1 MTELYLSEDYIG
13 HYSKIKY
20 GLKGN
25 TVVVLI
31 DRVEDCLVR
40 CYETG
45 ERFHVKKSLL
55 TSKKPPNEYQGSVE
69 KQVHK
74 GANTIQNR
82 KRRR

>member
-40 CYETG
+40 CVESG
-45 ERFHVKKSLL
+45 ERFHVKKNLL
-55 TSKKPPNEYQGSVE
+55 TSKKPPNDSKPGVSD
-69 KQVHK
+69 KPRTR
-74 GANTIQNR
+74 A
-82 KRRR
+82 KR